1 MGDQVRSTPTY
12 PSLMTVFR
20 RIYSTYGLLV
30 FALTFVALLP
40 LFIIT
45 IKIPG
50 LKKYGRKLN
59 RLWSTIFFTF
69 IFIRVKFVNR
79 HLIKKDQQ
87 YIIVSNHFSYLDI
100 PVLGFINKD
109 IVFVGKSSLGKIP
122 LFGYMFRNLHIA
134 VDRSSLKSRG
144 ESIRRTKQVL
154 EEGSSVVMFPEGGIT
169 SKSPPKMGRFKD
181 SAFKIAIEKQI
192 PIIPV
197 TLSYNHLIL
206 PDDGKLML
214 RYKTA
219 KAVIHPPIP
228 VDELD
233 KNSVTVLRDA
243 CFEVIQHQLWE
254 DNKMNHSQHTIEDRR

>member
-1 MGDQVRSTPTY
+1 MK
-12 PSLMTVFR
+12 VFR

-30 FALTFVALLP
+30 FTLTFILLLP
-40 LFIIT
+40 FFVIT

-50 LKKYGRKLN
+50 LKKYGRRLN
-59 RLWSTIFFTF
+59 RLWSSIFFTF
-69 IFIRVKFVNR
+69 VFIRVEFVNR

-144 ESIRRTKQVL
+144 ESIMKTKQAL

-169 SKSPPKMGRFKD
+169 SPAPPKMGRFKD

-192 PIIPV
+192 PVIPV

-206 PDDGKLML
+206 PDDGRLLLKNKKA
-214 RYKTA
+214 R
-219 KAVIHPPIP
+219 AVIHPPIS
-228 VDELD
+228 VDEMD
-233 KNSVTVLRDA
+233 KQSVTELRDA
-243 CFEVIQHQLWE
+243 CFNVIQHQLLE
-254 DNKMNHSQHTIEDRR
+254 DNKN

>member
-1 MGDQVRSTPTY
+1 MA
-12 PSLMTVFR
+12 VFR
-20 RIYSTYGLLV
+20 RIYSTYGLIVFSLTFV
-30 FALTFVALLP
+30 LLLPFFALT
-40 LFIIT
+40 IQ
-45 IKIPG
+45 IPG
-50 LKKYGRKLN
+50 LKKYGRMLN

-69 IFIRVKFVNR
+69 IFIRVRFANSHYIER
-79 HLIKKDQQ
+79 NQQ

-134 VDRSSLKSRG
+134 VDRSNLKSRG
-144 ESIRRTKQVL
+144 ESIMKTKQAL

-169 SKSPPKMGRFKD
+169 ATDPPFMVRFKD

-206 PDDGKLML
+206 PDDGKLL
-214 RYKTA
+214 LKYGSA

-228 VDELD
+228 VAGKD
-233 KNSVTVLRDA
+233 KNSVAEIRET
-243 CFEVIQHQLWE
+243 CFRIIQNQLLK
-254 DNKMNHSQHTIEDRR
+254 DNKNSVR

>member
-1 MGDQVRSTPTY
+1 
-12 PSLMTVFR
+12 MTVFR
-20 RIYSTYGLLV
+20 RIYSTYGLIV
-30 FALTFVALLP
+30 FSLTFILLLP
-40 LFIIT
+40 FFAIT
-45 IKIPG
+45 IQIRR
-50 LKKYGRKLN
+50 LKKYGRMLN

-69 IFIRVKFVNR
+69 IFIRVRFVNR
-79 HLIKKDQQ
+79 HYIKRNQQ
-87 YIIVSNHFSYLDI
+87 YVIVSNHFSYLDI

-134 VDRSSLKSRG
+134 VDRSNLKSRG
-144 ESIRRTKQVL
+144 ESIMKTRQAL

-169 SKSPPKMGRFKD
+169 ATSPPIMGRFKD

-206 PDDGKLML
+206 PDDGKLL
-214 RYKTA
+214 LNYGSA

-228 VDELD
+228 VAGKD
-233 KNSVTVLRDA
+233 KNSVAEIREV
-243 CFEVIQHQLWE
+243 CFKVIQNQLLE
-254 DNKMNHSQHTIEDRR
+254 DNKNRIQ

>member
-1 MGDQVRSTPTY
+1 MK
-12 PSLMTVFR
+12 VFR

-30 FALTFVALLP
+30 FALTFILLLP
-40 LFIIT
+40 FFVIT

-50 LKKYGRKLN
+50 LKKYGRRLN
-59 RLWSTIFFTF
+59 RLWSSIFFTF
-69 IFIRVKFVNR
+69 VFIRVEFVNR

-144 ESIRRTKQVL
+144 ESIIKTKQAL

-169 SKSPPKMGRFKD
+169 SPAPPKMGRFKD

-192 PIIPV
+192 PVIPV

-206 PDDGKLML
+206 PYDGRLLLKNKKA
-214 RYKTA
+214 R
-219 KAVIHPPIP
+219 AVIHPPIS
-228 VDELD
+228 VDEMD
-233 KNSVTVLRDA
+233 KQSVTELRDA
-243 CFEVIQHQLWE
+243 CFNVIQHQLLE
-254 DNKMNHSQHTIEDRR
+254 DDKN

>member
-1 MGDQVRSTPTY
+1 MK
-12 PSLMTVFR
+12 VFR

-30 FALTFVALLP
+30 FTLTFILLLP
-40 LFIIT
+40 FFVIT

-50 LKKYGRKLN
+50 LKKYGRRLN
-59 RLWSTIFFTF
+59 RLWSSIFFAF
-69 IFIRVKFVNR
+69 VFIRVEFVNR

-144 ESIRRTKQVL
+144 ESIMKTKQAL

-169 SKSPPKMGRFKD
+169 SPAPPKMGRFKD

-192 PIIPV
+192 PVIPV

-206 PDDGKLML
+206 PDDGRLLLKNKKA
-214 RYKTA
+214 R
-219 KAVIHPPIP
+219 AVIHPPIS
-228 VDELD
+228 VDEMD
-233 KNSVTVLRDA
+233 KQSVTELRDA
-243 CFEVIQHQLWE
+243 CFNVIQHQLLE
-254 DNKMNHSQHTIEDRR
+254 DNKN